1 MECHKVS
8 RLTYRQDSPTPDLP
22 AGCDRQ
28 QRDSFAQGQPH
39 LVHEHGNRRGH
50 GQSRPSEV
58 IARTVV
64 DGEEAIG
71 SKLNLTTDG
80 GLILAGRQAAERD
93 GIRDDQ

>member
-28 QRDSFAQGQPH
+28 QGDSLAQSQPP
-39 LVHEHGNRRGH
+39 LIHEHGNRRGH
-50 GQSRPSEV
+50 GQRRPSEV
-58 IARTVV
+58 ITGTVINR
-64 DGEEAIG
+64 EETIG

-80 GLILAGRQAAERD
+80 GLILAGGQAA
-93 GIRDDQ
+93 